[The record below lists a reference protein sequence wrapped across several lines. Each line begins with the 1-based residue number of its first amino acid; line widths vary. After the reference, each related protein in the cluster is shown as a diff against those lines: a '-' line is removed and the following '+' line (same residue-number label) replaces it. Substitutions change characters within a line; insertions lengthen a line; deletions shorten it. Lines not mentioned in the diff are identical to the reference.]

1 MHNDSDDN
9 EALSADALA
18 ALFAALAPI
27 TPPPGLEAKL
37 RERIATLR
45 TTAPHTTEPR
55 AVEPQTTPADSALNA
70 AGLVTIRA
78 DAGAWRTVAP
88 GVRIKS
94 LGTESN
100 TQVRSLLVE
109 LDAGATLPAHNH
121 AVAEECLVLR
131 GAVAL
136 GDVVVHAGDYHLAP
150 AGVPHGRVH
159 SAEGVL
165 MFVRGDFSEFE

>member
-1 MHNDSDDN
+1 MHNDTDDN
-9 EALSADALA
+9 ETHSADALA
-18 ALFAALAPI
+18 ALFAALAPV

-37 RERIATLR
+37 RERMATLR
-45 TTAPHTTEPR
+45 TAVPR
-55 AVEPQTTPADSALNA
+55 AAEPQAMTDRLSAV
-70 AGLVTIRA
+70 GLVTIRA
-78 DAGAWRTVAP
+78 DAGAWRTVAA

-94 LGTESN
+94 LATEPNS
-100 TQVRSLLVE
+100 QVRSLLVE

-136 GDVVVHAGDYHLAP
+136 GDVVVRAGDYHMAP
-150 AGVPHGRVH
+150 AGVPHGRVY

-165 MFVRGDFSEFE
+165 MFVRGDFSELD

>member
-9 EALSADALA
+9 EVLSADALA
-18 ALFAALAPI
+18 ALFAALAPV

-37 RERIATLR
+37 RERIAAL
-45 TTAPHTTEPR
+45 R
-55 AVEPQTTPADSALNA
+55 AVGSRTMEPQSESTDSASSA
-70 AGLVTIRA
+70 PGLVTLRA
-78 DAGAWRTVAP
+78 DADAWRTVAP

-94 LGTESN
+94 LATEPD

-109 LDAGATLPAHNH
+109 LDAGATLPPHNH

-136 GDVVVHAGDYHLAP
+136 GDVVVRAGDYHLAP